1 MKYVKHFADSR
12 TTAVAITL
20 CATLVTIGRPAIAA
34 DAEIEELK
42 RAIQALQQENRQLA
56 GRLATLESG
65 QATRSQVPPTPPAP
79 MLSND
84 QLAQRVRE
92 LEISKAANEQATR
105 LIIQDS
111 LAKTGSRINDAVSL
125 GGSIEMLVGRSSDF
139 SGTQTDALKL
149 NTAELDL
156 EIQVNPWTLGSFAI
170 QYVDGTGV
178 RTGSGTPTATA
189 ISSAVDRINLD
200 RAYFT
205 IGDLQRFP
213 LYLRVG
219 RQSLPFGTSSG
230 VHRADVLSIDSPLTV
245 EAFEMKKNAVGLGF
259 GVPTPT
265 PTRLGP
271 PVFAP
276 PVKPLLFSP
285 LVGRFAQGLGYRP
298 PVARPK
304 PLSAVPANPEMAP
317 FYGSVYLYDS
327 SDTTAPSRSYTKNV
341 SARLGYRTS
350 GHCGRNYSELS
361 NSGWCPWTVDVNVDY
376 NSSIFDSKFLA
387 AEYSGFADQFGP
399 VKGLAANAKLTLGRV
414 SLTGEWN
421 GASDRAQ
428 FRDGLGNGV
437 SIQPSAWQIS
447 AGYQFDWNPW
457 VTSIGGQGTFAA
469 IGYSETRDLAGV
481 ALAGSGTTSR
491 VGFLPRQR
499 LTMTLGE
506 WLADGVKLV
515 FEYSLTKDYPT
526 NEGGTGNTG
535 RGLTAVLS
543 YAW

>member
-1 MKYVKHFADSR
+1 MKYLKDSAAKSAPFAASVL
-12 TTAVAITL
+12 TVAL
-20 CATLVTIGRPAIAA
+20 FSVAGSAIAA
-34 DAEIEELK
+34 DAEMEELK
-42 RAIQALQQENRQLA
+42 RAIQALQLENRQLA

-65 QATRSQVPPTPPAP
+65 QTARSPITPSLSAPTLPTDP
-79 MLSND
+79 
-84 QLAQRVRE
+84 LAQRVRE

-111 LAKTGSRINDAVSL
+111 LSRTGSKISAAVSL
-125 GGSIEMLVGRSSDF
+125 GGAIEMLVGRNSDF

-189 ISSAVDRINLD
+189 INSAVDRINLD

-213 LYLRVG
+213 FYLRVG
-219 RQSLPFGTSSG
+219 RQALPFGSSSG

-265 PTRLGP
+265 PTRFGP

-276 PVKPLLFSP
+276 PVKPLLFGP
-285 LVGRFAQGLGYRP
+285 LVNSISQGLGYRP
-298 PVARPK
+298 VAGRVRQPSPV
-304 PLSAVPANPEMAP
+304 PEASVLPP
-317 FYGSVYLYDS
+317 FYGSVYLYNS
-327 SDTTAPSRSYTKNV
+327 SDTGAPSRSFTKNV
-341 SARLGYRTS
+341 NARLGYRNS
-350 GHCGRNYSELS
+350 GHCGRNYSELG
-361 NSGWCPWTVDVNVDY
+361 NSGWCPWTIDVNVDY

-387 AEYSGFADQFGP
+387 VEFSGFADQFGP

-421 GASDRAQ
+421 GATARAR

-437 SIQPSAWQIS
+437 AIQPSAWQIS

-457 VTSIGGQGTFAA
+457 VTAIGGQGTFAA

-481 ALAGSGTTSR
+481 APAAGGATSR

-515 FEYSLTKDYPT
+515 FEYSLTKDYPSSQ
-526 NEGGTGNTG
+526 GGTGNTG
-535 RGLTAVLS
+535 RGLSAVLT